1 MTRRHGGPGSDGG
14 RSTSGGGRRQRD
26 GRHQI
31 AGQASG
37 RADAHRA
44 SGRADV
50 EHERRRADV
59 EQTSRLGDVEQ
70 ASGRADANRASE
82 PADAQRVNRSA
93 RRQRGSGRGE
103 AAPGVRLGE
112 DGTGRGERADA
123 GEAAEVA
130 EADPEAIAR
139 QICLRLL
146 TAAPRTQAQLAAAL
160 RRRGV
165 PEDAAATVLARFA
178 EVKLIDDEVFARAW
192 VESRH
197 YGRGLASRALGA
209 ELRQRGV
216 ASEEIDAALGQLSP
230 EQELAT
236 ARELVERRLPA
247 TEGMPPIARTRRL
260 TGVLARKGYSA
271 ALAYRVVREALEQES
286 GSGPVPF
293 HDDEFFPEPDEE
305 APAEAY

>member
-1 MTRRHGGPGSDGG
+1 MTGRRGEPGSSGG
-14 RSTSGGGRRQRD
+14 RSASGGGRRQRND
-26 GRHQI
+26 RHQI
-31 AGQASG
+31 AGSASG
-37 RADAHRA
+37 CADA
-44 SGRADV
+44 
-50 EHERRRADV
+50 E
-59 EQTSRLGDVEQ
+59 
-70 ASGRADANRASE
+70 RASE
-82 PADAQRVNRSA
+82 PVSAERADHNA
-93 RRQRGSGRGE
+93 RRQQGSGRAEAGSGRAE
-103 AAPGVRLGE
+103 AARAIGGAQGE
-112 DGTGRGERADA
+112 SGTGRA
-123 GEAAEVA
+123 EAARGIGRAQGESGTGRA
-130 EADPEAIAR
+130 EAAGADPEEVAR

-146 TAAPRTQAQLAAAL
+146 SAAPRTAAQLAAAL

-178 EVKLIDDEVFARAW
+178 EVKLVDDEVFAKAW

-216 ASEEIDAALGQLSP
+216 APNDIDAALGQLGP

-247 TEGMPPIARTRRL
+247 TEGMPPLARMRRL

-271 ALAYRVVREALEQES
+271 GFSYRVVREVLDQES

-293 HDDEFFPEPDEE
+293 DEDEFLPEPDEE

>member
-14 RSTSGGGRRQRD
+14 RSTSGGGRRQRN

-31 AGQASG
+31 AEQASRRAEAGQAS
-37 RADAHRA
+37 
-44 SGRADV
+44 
-50 EHERRRADV
+50 
-59 EQTSRLGDVEQ
+59 
-70 ASGRADANRASE
+70 E
-82 PADAQRVNRSA
+82 PVGAERVNRSA

-103 AAPGVRLGE
+103 ATPGLGLGEDGAARGERAGRAE
-112 DGTGRGERADA
+112 DGTGRA
-123 GEAAEVA
+123 GAVAAAEA
-130 EADPEAIAR
+130 HPEAIAR

-230 EQELAT
+230 EQELTT

-247 TEGMPPIARTRRL
+247 TEGMPPLARTRRL

-293 HDDEFFPEPDEE
+293 DDDEFFPEPDEE